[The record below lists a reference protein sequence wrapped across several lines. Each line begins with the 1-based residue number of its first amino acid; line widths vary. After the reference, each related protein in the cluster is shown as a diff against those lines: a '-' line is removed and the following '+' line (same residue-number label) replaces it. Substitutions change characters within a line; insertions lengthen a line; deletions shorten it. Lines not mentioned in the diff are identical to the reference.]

1 MDILARQTDTGEAV
15 AVENQLEWTNFAHLA
30 QLLVYAA
37 GCDARVAIWVA
48 TEFVYELAEVLHW
61 LNEWTVS
68 KVRFYGVK
76 VQAVRLAE
84 CSDPEPRFRKVVY
97 PGGWDKAETLLP
109 GRIASPEAQRYGKFF
124 DSLID
129 AVDRTGMFQRRPFQR
144 FGNGDRHFRSVD
156 IDGLSYAV
164 TLSGI
169 NDAWVTLHIEIGD
182 KELTKHIFDA
192 LHENRSRIEAAV
204 NIGGGSNWA
213 WHRSD
218 PWGFASISA
227 RRDGSIDNPPEM
239 HDETRQWMR
248 ELLPQFKDVFEPQVA
263 RIINNTPEVGS

>member
-1 MDILARQTDTGEAV
+1 MNPSDKQNRQVGVRDKWPKEALNFTPWLADHLDLLGAELGLSLELDTREKPVGPYFLDILARQTDTGEAV

-129 AVDRTGMFQRRPFQR
+129 AVDRTGMFQRRPF
-144 FGNGDRHFRSVD
+144 
-156 IDGLSYAV
+156 
-164 TLSGI
+164 
-169 NDAWVTLHIEIGD
+169 
-182 KELTKHIFDA
+182 
-192 LHENRSRIEAAV
+192 
-204 NIGGGSNWA
+204 
-213 WHRSD
+213 
-218 PWGFASISA
+218 
-227 RRDGSIDNPPEM
+227 
-239 HDETRQWMR
+239 
-248 ELLPQFKDVFEPQVA
+248 
-263 RIINNTPEVGS
+263 